1 MSSSAAPLR
10 TTAPRQFFACV
21 AALMVALALFGASR
35 NYSPVPFW
43 DMWGP
48 YLQLLDMAAGG
59 DWHVWWAQH
68 NEHRIVLARLLFWA
82 DLRWFDGAGWFLIA
96 ANCTLVLMAGLLFWR
111 ILCEVEVAPERA
123 ADKQALA
130 LFIAGALC
138 FWSQQEN
145 LTWGFQS
152 QFILAQLVP
161 LAALYALYRSIQD
174 GAGTF
179 VLACLLGILSAG
191 TMANGVL
198 ALPLMTGY
206 AVLTRQ
212 GWRRAGSLALLT
224 ALVLFAYFH
233 DYSTPAGHSSPLQSL
248 REHPLQLTRYV
259 LYYLGSP
266 FHFAF
271 GNKGLGRVAA
281 TLGGLFLIASALRFA
296 CQSWRQP
303 RQFALPLALLFFI
316 AYIVGTAC
324 GTAGGRLIFGL
335 SQALSQRYTTPA
347 LMAWAALLVL
357 YAPALLA
364 LQERRRRRA
373 WGGLV
378 VLALL
383 MMVYQVRALRPDA
396 DELFG
401 RTVAA
406 LAVELRIKDQA
417 EIGRVAPNTDIVASS
432 ALAADR
438 QRSVF
443 GLYPYRGARASM
455 GKQFAPMALPA
466 CRGGIELAETVKG
479 DEGFLRVS
487 GWLYE
492 PLGDTVPQVVRF
504 LDADGRQVGYAL
516 GGWAWNDAA
525 AALHKAARQSGYR
538 GYLSAGQAGR
548 LTLRGEGPAGA
559 ACELHVS
566 APATLP
572 GKIIEKDK
580 T

>member
-1 MSSSAAPLR
+1 MSGSAPALR
-10 TTAPRQFFACV
+10 SPRLRQFFACM
-21 AALMVALALFGASR
+21 AALLAALALVGAFR
-35 NYSPVPFW
+35 NYSPVPFF

-48 YLQLLDMAAGG
+48 YLQLLDLTASG

-96 ANCTLVLMAGLLFWR
+96 ANCALVALAGLLFWR
-111 ILCEVEVAPERA
+111 ILGQVDAAPERA
-123 ADKQALA
+123 ADKHALA
-130 LFIAGALC
+130 WFIAGALF

-161 LAALYALYRSIQD
+161 LAALYALYRSIQG
-174 GAGTF
+174 GAGMF
-179 VLACLLGILSAG
+179 VLACLLGILCAG

-198 ALPLMTGY
+198 ALPLMTAY
-206 AVLTRQ
+206 ALLTRQ
-212 GWRRAGSLALLT
+212 GWRRGVVLALVT
-224 ALVLFAYFH
+224 TLVLFAYFH
-233 DYSTPAGHSSPLQSL
+233 DYATPAGHSSPLQSL
-248 REHPLQLTRYV
+248 REHPLQLVRYV

-281 TLGGLFLIASALRFA
+281 TLAGLFLLGSAIRFA
-296 CQSWRQP
+296 WCFWRQP
-303 RQFALPLALLFFI
+303 RQFALQLALLFFI
-316 AYIVGTAC
+316 AYIVGTAF

-364 LQERRRRRA
+364 LQERPRRRA

-378 VLALL
+378 VLAVL
-383 MMVYQVRALRPDA
+383 MMAYQWRALKSNE

-401 RTVAA
+401 RSVAA
-406 LAVELRIKDQA
+406 LAVEMRVKDQA
-417 EIGRVAPNTDIVASS
+417 EIGRVAPNTDIVDSS

-455 GKQFAPMALPA
+455 GQQMAPMALPA
-466 CRGGIELAETVKG
+466 CRGALELAETIAG
-479 DEGFLRVS
+479 DQRFVRVS

-492 PLGDTVPQVVRF
+492 PLGNTVPQVVRM
-504 LDADGRQVGYAL
+504 LDADGTQVGYAL

-538 GYLSAGQAGR
+538 GYLSSGQAQS
-548 LTLRGEGPAGA
+548 LMLRGEGPAGP
-559 ACELHVS
+559 ACELRVRV
-566 APATLP
+566 PAAQP
-572 GKIIEKDK
+572 DKINEEEKK
-580 T
+580 